1 MPSRTRVASSASRLC
16 SGASRRATRRSSCTR
31 GPPRGD
37 DDDAA
42 PWWPAL
48 TSYTASLQAAWWAWA
63 DTGLVRHP
71 RLRVVFAALAGLA
84 PLQGERAAARGGPA
98 VPLVP
103 QLFYETSSYGPQA
116 VALMR
121 RTVGAG
127 QLVHGSDVPV
137 LRGTIPQDD
146 EALLRANPA
155 RLLG

>member
-1 MPSRTRVASSASRLC
+1 MTVLPRTDVQQRLWPAELLAAL
-16 SGASRRATRRSSCTR
+16 GRRSE
-31 GPPRGD
+31 PPFARR
-37 DDDAA
+37 DAG
-42 PWWPAL
+42 
-48 TSYTASLQAAWWAWA
+48 AW
-63 DTGLVRHP
+63 
-71 RLRVVFAALAGLA
+71 RLHVPGEPSAT
-84 PLQGERAAARGGPA
+84 GERAAARGGPA